1 VNNKVFFFSKTAT
14 MKIST
19 TVLQALSIA
28 IALQATSCA
37 SEPPKQCNKPM
48 PLISIPDII
57 NIDTVKI
64 ENKLKFPHGCPSCGG
79 G

>member
-1 VNNKVFFFSKTAT
+1 
-14 MKIST
+14 MKIKTSI
-19 TVLQALSIA
+19 LQALTVA
-28 IALQATSCA
+28 IALQTTSCT
-37 SEPPKQCNKPM
+37 SEPPKQCNKLM
-48 PLISIPDII
+48 PLISSPDII